1 MEVPIDVSPPL
12 AWSVFSAL
20 YVGGEPFAFTAH
32 PYPGARGSECYKSVM
47 KREAAPDSYVTLKI
61 PRPLYERL
69 KQVIQ
74 GSGFHS
80 VTEFAVYVLRDLAS
94 HHRGGEAPLQKEASV
109 DGVSQ
114 VETEPLSPD
123 EIEAIRQ
130 RLGSLG
136 YL

>member
-1 MEVPIDVSPPL
+1 
-12 AWSVFSAL
+12 
-20 YVGGEPFAFTAH
+20 
-32 PYPGARGSECYKSVM
+32 M
-47 KREAAPDSYVTLKI
+47 KRGQSTDPTVTLKI

-69 KQVIQ
+69 KQVIE

-94 HHRGGEAPLQKEASV
+94 HHAAGGALPGAPTGGNAPEASPAPDV
-109 DGVSQ
+109 
-114 VETEPLSPD
+114 EPLSPQ

-130 RLGSLG
+130 RLESLG